1 MTEPALLTR
10 STVRHPTW
18 RGRLAPLVA
27 AWRPLVAVA
36 AMWTVALIAAGLLLT
51 GPLADSGIVRT
62 DLAIERWLAEHRS
75 GALDALAEAGT
86 WFSET
91 FVVPV
96 VLLVAIVAAWRKSTN
111 VAAPVFLAL
120 AVAGE
125 KLMYLIASVVVGRDR
140 PPVPTVGTTYATSS
154 FPSGHVASA
163 ITLYGGIALVVTA
176 RRSHAA
182 RRIALVIV
190 GVVAAVVAVCRM
202 YAGFHYLSDCI
213 AGALTGVVWLTATYR
228 LVFVPGWTGP
238 AQASGRVRQP
248 LPEVREGH
256 SEAVGVRS
264 RGGGTDA
271 VGSGVGVGD
280 GDRSH
285 TTAQRAQR

>member
-1 MTEPALLTR
+1 MGGPVTEPALLTR

-18 RGRLAPLVA
+18 RDRLAPVVA
-27 AWRPLVAVA
+27 AWRPLLGIAAV
-36 AMWTVALIAAGLLLT
+36 WLVVLIVAGLLLT

-62 DLAIERWLAEHRS
+62 DLAIERWLAEHRR
-75 GALDALAEAGT
+75 GALDVLAEVGT

-96 VLLVAIVAAWRKSTN
+96 VLLVAIVVAWRKSTN
-111 VAAPVFLAL
+111 VAAPMFLAL
-120 AVAGE
+120 AVGGE

-176 RRSHAA
+176 RRSHAT
-182 RRIALVIV
+182 RRIALLMVAVI
-190 GVVAAVVAVCRM
+190 AAVVAVCRM

-213 AGALTGVVWLTATYR
+213 AGALTGVVWLTATYG
-228 LVFVPGWTGP
+228 LVFLPGEAEP
-238 AQASGRVRQP
+238 ADPV
-248 LPEVREGH
+248 
-256 SEAVGVRS
+256 
-264 RGGGTDA
+264 
-271 VGSGVGVGD
+271 
-280 GDRSH
+280 
-285 TTAQRAQR
+285 

>member
-1 MTEPALLTR
+1 VIEPALLTR
-10 STVRHPTW
+10 SSVRHPTW
-18 RGRLAPLVA
+18 RDRFAPVVA

-36 AMWTVALIAAGLLLT
+36 AVWLVAAGLLLT
-51 GPLADSGIVRT
+51 GPLADSGIVGT

-75 GALDALAEAGT
+75 SALDALAEAGT

-96 VLLVAIVAAWRKSTN
+96 VLLVAIAVAWRKSTN

-125 KLMYLIASVVVGRDR
+125 KLMYFIASVVVGRDR

-176 RRSHAA
+176 HRSHAA
-182 RRIALVIV
+182 RRIAL
-190 GVVAAVVAVCRM
+190 AVVGLIAATVALCRM
-202 YAGFHYLSDCI
+202 YSGFHYLSDCV
-213 AGALTGVVWLTATYR
+213 AGALTGAIWLTVTYRVVW
-228 LVFVPGWTGP
+228 VPGWIGATRR
-238 AQASGRVRQP
+238 SGRVRQP
-248 LPEVREGH
+248 LPEVRDGH

-264 RGGGTDA
+264 GGG
-271 VGSGVGVGD
+271 GPD
-280 GDRSH
+280 GAGGGAGLGNGGRSH
-285 TTAQRAQR
+285 TTGQRAYW

>member
-1 MTEPALLTR
+1 MLLHLGKARRVSPRCTPLPVRLEHRGRRERLDPVTEPALLTR
-10 STVRHPTW
+10 SSVRHPTW
-18 RGRLAPLVA
+18 RDRLAPVAA
-27 AWRPLVAVA
+27 AWRPLVVVA
-36 AMWTVALIAAGLLLT
+36 AVWLVVLVAAGLLLT

-75 GALDALAEAGT
+75 RALDILAEAGT

-96 VLLVAIVAAWRKSTN
+96 VLLVAIAVAWRKSTN

-125 KLMYLIASVVVGRDR
+125 KLMYLIAFVVVGRDR

-176 RRSHAA
+176 HRSRAA
-182 RRIALVIV
+182 RRVALVVV
-190 GVVAAVVAVCRM
+190 GLIATVVAVCRM
-202 YAGFHYLSDCI
+202 YSGFHYLSDCI

-228 LVFVPGWTGP
+228 LVFLPGEGEP
-238 AQASGRVRQP
+238 ADSA
-248 LPEVREGH
+248 
-256 SEAVGVRS
+256 
-264 RGGGTDA
+264 
-271 VGSGVGVGD
+271 
-280 GDRSH
+280 
-285 TTAQRAQR
+285 